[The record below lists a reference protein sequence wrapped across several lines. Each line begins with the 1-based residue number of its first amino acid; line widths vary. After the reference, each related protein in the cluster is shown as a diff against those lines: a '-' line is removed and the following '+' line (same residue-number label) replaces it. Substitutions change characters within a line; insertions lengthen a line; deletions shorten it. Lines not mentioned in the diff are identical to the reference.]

1 MADDNAGASAS
12 GSSIQNEDAR
22 FVTLEDKAASKKRYE
37 QQRNATRVSLM
48 GEHARW
54 RNLKNELSVKSD
66 SEFASL
72 LLDHYIAYKDRRFRY
87 YESKQIIFIPIT
99 QKVCFV
105 GM

>member
-22 FVTLEDKAASKKRYE
+22 FVTLEDKAASKKRYK

-54 RNLKNELSVKSD
+54 RNLKNELSVKIVNS
-66 SEFASL
+66 
-72 LLDHYIAYKDRRFRY
+72 
-87 YESKQIIFIPIT
+87 
-99 QKVCFV
+99 
-105 GM
+105 